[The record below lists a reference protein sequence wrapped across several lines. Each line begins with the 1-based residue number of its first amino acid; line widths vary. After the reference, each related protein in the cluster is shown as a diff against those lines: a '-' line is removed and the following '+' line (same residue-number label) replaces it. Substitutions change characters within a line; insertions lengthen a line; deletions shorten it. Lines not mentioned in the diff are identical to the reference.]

1 MLTENSIWSNTD
13 WNLNVANQNLMTDV
27 LLPVIDKLQPGQTA
41 AYLNEGDYREPK
53 WQSVFYGSSYS
64 RLSKIKKKY
73 DPENFLW
80 ARTAVG
86 SEAWVERQDKR
97 LCRNK

>member
-1 MLTENSIWSNTD
+1 M
-13 WNLNVANQNLMTDV
+13 ANQALMTDV
-27 LLPVIDKLQPGQTA
+27 LIPVIDKLAPDQSI

-53 WQSVFYGSSYS
+53 WQTVFYGSSYS
-64 RLSKIKKKY
+64 RLLDIKKKY

-86 SEAWVERQDKR
+86 SEAWTERQDKR